1 MKMPVQMMTEV
12 SARDV
17 HWMNEWMNERMRKWK
32 WEFKNKKKT
41 SRKLYYKN
49 LHIHNSYIR
58 IVQCIQNTQARKR
71 NRTNAIWSSLP
82 LSLAAFWVHAP
93 LMRIY
98 KIIRCDSLFFL
109 HYFGVYY
116 FFFLFFVFSV
126 SFAIVAAATT
136 SDAAVAGEACCSR
149 YLCSFSL
156 LPLYFP
162 SSW

>member
-32 WEFKNKKKT
+32 WEFQQKKTT

-49 LHIHNSYIR
+49 LYIHNSYIR

-98 KIIRCDSLFFL
+98 KIIRCDSLFFCTTSA
-109 HYFGVYY
+109 FII
-116 FFFLFFVFSV
+116 FFFLIFYFVFSV
-126 SFAIVAAATT
+126 SFAIVSAATT
-136 SDAAVAGEACCSR
+136 AGAAVAVAGWGM
-149 YLCSFSL
+149 L
-156 LPLYFP
+156 
-162 SSW
+162 